1 MNLLDKKFLLIE
13 ASFKIIEEFGWK
25 SFSLEKLSQKEE
37 ISLEE
42 INKLIKS
49 KIDLLKE
56 FSNMI
61 DLKVENSID
70 FKDFKNSSV
79 KDNLFELIMLRLEYM
94 QPYKNSLKKIINA
107 LKNDTAAAKSISLNI
122 LNSLDFYL
130 DITDAYNKS
139 LFDILKKKAIFL
151 IYGYVFMIWLD
162 DSTDELSKTM
172 SELDRLLSFS
182 EKIAKDFN
190 NYTPF

>member
-1 MNLLDKKFLLIE
+1 MNLLDKKFLLID

-25 SFSLEKLSQKEE
+25 NFSLEKLSQKEE
-37 ISLEE
+37 ISLKE

-49 KIDLLKE
+49 KIGLLKE

-130 DITDAYNKS
+130 DLTDAYNKS

>member
-1 MNLLDKKFLLIE
+1 
-13 ASFKIIEEFGWK
+13 
-25 SFSLEKLSQKEE
+25 
-37 ISLEE
+37 
-42 INKLIKS
+42 
-49 KIDLLKE
+49 
-56 FSNMI
+56 
-61 DLKVENSID
+61 
-70 FKDFKNSSV
+70 
-79 KDNLFELIMLRLEYM
+79 MLRLEYM

-130 DITDAYNKS
+130 DLTDAYNKS

>member
-1 MNLLDKKFLLIE
+1 MNLLDKKFLLID

-37 ISLEE
+37 ISLKE

-49 KIDLLKE
+49 KIGLLKE

-130 DITDAYNKS
+130 DLTDAYNKS

>member
-1 MNLLDKKFLLIE
+1 MNLLDKKFLLID

-25 SFSLEKLSQKEE
+25 TFSLEKLSQKEE
-37 ISLEE
+37 ISLKE

-49 KIDLLKE
+49 KIGLLKE

-130 DITDAYNKS
+130 DLTDAYNKS

>member
-1 MNLLDKKFLLIE
+1 MNLLDKKFLLID

-25 SFSLEKLSQKEE
+25 TFSLEKLSQKEE
-37 ISLEE
+37 ISLKE

-49 KIDLLKE
+49 KIGLLKE

-130 DITDAYNKS
+130 DLTDAYNKS
-139 LFDILKKKAIFL
+139 LFDILK
-151 IYGYVFMIWLD
+151 
-162 DSTDELSKTM
+162 
-172 SELDRLLSFS
+172 
-182 EKIAKDFN
+182 
-190 NYTPF
+190 

>member
-70 FKDFKNSSV
+70 LKDFKNSSV

-130 DITDAYNKS
+130 DLTDAYNKS